1 PAARARAA
9 GLIGREA
16 HMVGSALHFSVQPRA
31 EAAIVL
37 AISEL
42 SASLKGIANAP
53 QAVVDSLLRFLQIGD
68 GIFARSAR
76 IRFPNPEQLNSRLF
90 WSQASVFWLLY
101 PHFGHVIGNDFV
113 LRSRGITPAPYQA
126 EPHTGLNVVAKEGR

>member
-1 PAARARAA
+1 
-9 GLIGREA
+9 
-16 HMVGSALHFSVQPRA
+16 MVGSALHFSVQPRA

-68 GIFARSAR
+68 GLADIRSICSDQVSASGAIELQIVLEPSERLLALVSALRARDWK
-76 IRFPNPEQLNSRLF
+76 RFCAEIKGHNSG
-90 WSQASVFWLLY
+90 SVS
-101 PHFGHVIGNDFV
+101 G
-113 LRSRGITPAPYQA
+113 
-126 EPHTGLNVVAKEGR
+126 